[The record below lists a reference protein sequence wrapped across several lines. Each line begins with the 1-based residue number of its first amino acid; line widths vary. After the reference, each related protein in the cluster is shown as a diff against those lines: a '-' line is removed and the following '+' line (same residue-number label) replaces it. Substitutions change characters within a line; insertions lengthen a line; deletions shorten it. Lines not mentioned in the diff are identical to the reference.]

1 MFHKEGS
8 VISSSSGSRH
18 PKGTKAVDVPL
29 RKSHR
34 RQLRDRAVAYFLRN
48 DHHDHHHDRHHH
60 HAETSRTVNDDDDD
74 ETSTSMQS
82 SSSSSS
88 SSSIR
93 AACDEIFLK
102 GNLAARTLPDPKDV
116 HNKAKT
122 MVLYLKTPSSE
133 HHHHVGVP
141 PANNNNDND
150 SVCCFYWPY
159 TTSTQF
165 VWMSLE
171 EKKEIIRETPTV
183 ALWAVMYPLVEMK
196 YHAVVIPS
204 VASKYLCRGAD
215 LMKAGILQIPQQ
227 QPQQKQQPQQPKKIN
242 KNKQHDDAPWEHAV
256 AVLVRG
262 NPQPFAVGMCH
273 VTNTSS
279 SGNTISF
286 FGPGTKG
293 LGVEIWNCYG
303 DDLWRSSNTKQQ
315 RSGTTTINQH
325 GGAAPYDNGQ
335 YGNVG
340 FVDGTY
346 VVPLIQHENDDDE
359 DTHDSHNS
367 EHDEHGTADDTVDN
381 DDEQV
386 PPTEEQPGG
395 DNNNNNS
402 SSSNNA
408 ETPMSSEN
416 DNTLSQPTEQ
426 DDSKRN
432 STNIVNNTTP
442 SSSID
447 DDDDDNNKND
457 NSPDQILHRSF
468 CRALAKLKNKDLPM
482 STGTF
487 YAQHVLSNRPDGTVI
502 DLKATSYKKFGNYL
516 REMVSKGLVQV
527 GPDNKT
533 NKTNRAN
540 TDPMALLL
548 SYNKRHDE
556 IQSFS
561 KSTTTSQQQRDN
573 NNSTS
578 KKLVLVSLKMV
589 PNHWVSLLRLNP
601 DDVKAIHTTS
611 QERKGTGMLTVT
623 EVRTMLETYINREG
637 LVSSSNPGF
646 VHLDGPLTDIIYH
659 EKKKKQSS
667 DGIVTTPPFEETM
680 LSRKDLVKLYT
691 NKHLPAY
698 AMVEMPGNKIVK
710 LSRGDPPKIQLEVS
724 RRQSNKFV
732 TRVRGLE
739 EYGIDP
745 HYFCQ
750 DVKQRLAVSATIDTD
765 PTSSGHAA
773 LPKKGYVELV
783 FGANIVQELE
793 ALLSGDESL
802 SSHGGVK
809 KSEHAVPKQ
818 VLDVVLKKGV
828 PGRKKKIVC
837 HPMHAWYAMHLPPTT
852 LAHSICPIK
861 SEALVRTC
869 VPFNDPVDRIFLTIA
884 SGVHHP
890 VSDTFLPTVKDLW
903 VNRLHHTSLLSY
915 SSRDAW
921 DIFFNIPSIASNQFP
936 LRSRSKM
943 ELADSEML

>member
-8 VISSSSGSRH
+8 VSSSSGSSSCSQ
-18 PKGTKAVDVPL
+18 KSTKAVDVPL

-48 DHHDHHHDRHHH
+48 HHH
-60 HAETSRTVNDDDDD
+60 HHHHEAERSSSQSNCNDLTTTTTTIRTVD
-74 ETSTSMQS
+74 ETSTLQS
-82 SSSSSS
+82 SSPLTKT
-88 SSSIR
+88 IHE
-93 AACDEIFLK
+93 ACDEIFLK

-116 HNKAKT
+116 QNKAKT

-133 HHHHVGVP
+133 HHHHHDVVP
-141 PANNNNDND
+141 PANNYINNNNHNDND
-150 SVCCFYWPY
+150 IVCYWPY

-171 EKKEIIRETPTV
+171 EKKEIIQETPTV

-196 YHAVVIPS
+196 YHAVVVPS
-204 VASKYLCRGAD
+204 VVSKYLCRGAD
-215 LMKAGILQIPQQ
+215 LMKAGIVQIPQQ
-227 QPQQKQQPQQPKKIN
+227 RNEETVVVPQQKQQQPKKIN
-242 KNKQHDDAPWEHAV
+242 KKKQHDTPWEHAV
-256 AVLVRG
+256 AIVVRG

-273 VTNTSS
+273 VTTQSSTSTRSTNTATATETTKSL
-279 SGNTISF
+279 

-315 RSGTTTINQH
+315 RSGTTTVNQQ

-340 FVDGTY
+340 FVDGTH
-346 VVPLIQHENDDDE
+346 VVPLIQHENGDDD
-359 DTHDSHNS
+359 DTDDDSHNT
-367 EHDEHGTADDTVDN
+367 EYDEDGNANENVN
-381 DDEQV
+381 SDEPV
-386 PPTEEQPGG
+386 PPIEEHPVG
-395 DNNNNNS
+395 DNNNDNGD
-402 SSSNNA
+402 
-408 ETPMSSEN
+408 TPIFGEN
-416 DNTLSQPTEQ
+416 DNTLSQPTQQ
-426 DDSKRN
+426 DDSSISSSR
-432 STNIVNNTTP
+432 NIVNNNNTP
-442 SSSID
+442 SID
-447 DDDDDNNKND
+447 D
-457 NSPDQILHRSF
+457 NSPDRILHLSF
-468 CRALAKLKNKDLPM
+468 CQALVNLKNKDLPM

-533 NKTNRAN
+533 NKAN

-548 SYNKRHDE
+548 SYNKKHDE

-561 KSTTTSQQQRDN
+561 KSTTTSQQQRN
-573 NNSTS
+573 TNEGNKSTS
-578 KKLVLVSLKMV
+578 KKLVLVSLKIV
-589 PNHWVSLLRLNP
+589 PNHWISLLRFNP
-601 DDVKAIHTTS
+601 DDVKANHATS
-611 QERKGTGMLTVT
+611 EERKGTGMLTVT
-623 EVRTMLETYINREG
+623 EVRTMLETYIHREG

-646 VHLDGPLTDIIYH
+646 VNLDGPLTDIIYG
-659 EKKKKQSS
+659 KKKKQSS
-667 DGIVTTPPFEETM
+667 DGVTTPFEETM
-680 LSRKDLVKLYT
+680 SRKDLVKLYT

-698 AMVEMPGNKIVK
+698 AMVEMPGNKIIK
-710 LSRGDPPKIQLEVS
+710 LSKGDPPKIQLEVS

-745 HYFCQ
+745 PYFCK
-750 DVKQRLAVSATIDTD
+750 DVKQRLAVSASVDTD

-783 FGANIVQELE
+783 FGANIVEELE

-809 KSEHAVPKQ
+809 KSEYAVPKQ

-828 PGRKKKIVC
+828 PGRKKK
-837 HPMHAWYAMHLPPTT
+837 
-852 LAHSICPIK
+852 
-861 SEALVRTC
+861 
-869 VPFNDPVDRIFLTIA
+869 
-884 SGVHHP
+884 
-890 VSDTFLPTVKDLW
+890 
-903 VNRLHHTSLLSY
+903 
-915 SSRDAW
+915 
-921 DIFFNIPSIASNQFP
+921 
-936 LRSRSKM
+936 
-943 ELADSEML
+943 